1 MTIANLAVRSA
12 ERIFTEAATLST
24 TETAAYCAE
33 LSTILTELS
42 TTCERLAGHI
52 PAEPISRGMYD
63 ALLKQIDAIVA
74 GIGNQEISS
83 RDPVVPAR
91 LRDHARLVT
100 AFSRQLGLVPPPEP
114 E

>member
-12 ERIFTEAATLST
+12 ERIFREAANLST
-24 TETAAYCAE
+24 SETAAYCAE
-33 LSTILTELS
+33 ISTILMELS

-52 PAEPISRGMYD
+52 PAEPIAREMCE
-63 ALLKQIDAIVA
+63 ALLKQIDGIVA

-100 AFSRQLGLVPPPEP
+100 AFSLQLELVSPPEP

>member
-1 MTIANLAVRSA
+1 MTIAILAVLSV
-12 ERIFTEAATLST
+12 ERILMEAANLST
-24 TETAAYCAE
+24 TKTAAYCAE
-33 LSTILTELS
+33 LTAILTELS
-42 TTCERLAGHI
+42 RTCERLAGHL
-52 PAEPISRGMYD
+52 PTEPVARGMYD
-63 ALLKQIDAIVA
+63 SLLSQIDVIVA

-100 AFSRQLGLVPPPEP
+100 AYSLQLDLATPPED

>member
-12 ERIFTEAATLST
+12 ERIFREAATLSS

-33 LSTILTELS
+33 ISTILTELTS
-42 TTCERLAGHI
+42 TCERLAGHI
-52 PAEPISRGMYD
+52 PAEPISRGMYE
-63 ALLKQIDAIVA
+63 ALLKQIDNIVV

-100 AFSRQLGLVPPPEP
+100 DFSLQLELLSPPEP
-114 E
+114 K

>member
-33 LSTILTELS
+33 LATILTELT

-52 PAEPISRGMYD
+52 PAEPIARGMYD
-63 ALLKQIDAIVA
+63 ALLKQIDGIVA

-100 AFSRQLGLVPPPEP
+100 AVSRQLGLVSPPEP